1 MKLLIG
7 QQMVMPALESVR
19 LGKTRNEA
27 AACLTATV
35 FIAPADTYFLK
46 LSVAVGDVVRL
57 LDDGG
62 KEIFLGSVHE
72 LDRTPEA
79 VTLTAYDRGVYLTR
93 NELYGVYAGTGRRI
107 AGKIAG
113 ELGVPLGAV
122 EDDGLYR
129 TIVTGPGES
138 AFSIL
143 RRAVGEGRE
152 IAVRDGALTV
162 TKGGG
167 GAVPLPP
174 ERVLEVFGRASM
186 GNMVNRAVVT
196 GRNGRVLAAA
206 QNTGDITACGRF
218 QRVMGKSGDPQAQ
231 AKAALRRRS
240 LSARVTVLGD
250 LSLRCGGRVEAHRPQ
265 WGLEGV
271 YDITAHEHRWEKGVF
286 TTSLSL
292 EGVET

>member
-35 FIAPADTYFLK
+35 LIAPADTYFLK
-46 LSVAVGDVVRL
+46 LSVAV
-57 LDDGG
+57 
-62 KEIFLGSVHE
+62 
-72 LDRTPEA
+72 
-79 VTLTAYDRGVYLTR
+79 
-93 NELYGVYAGTGRRI
+93 
-107 AGKIAG
+107 
-113 ELGVPLGAV
+113 
-122 EDDGLYR
+122 
-129 TIVTGPGES
+129 
-138 AFSIL
+138 
-143 RRAVGEGRE
+143 GRE

-167 GAVPLPP
+167 GAVPLKP
-174 ERVLEVFGRASM
+174 ERVLEVSGRASM

-196 GRNGRVLAAA
+196 GRNGRVLATA

-292 EGVET
+292 EGVEA

>member
-1 MKLLIG
+1 
-7 QQMVMPALESVR
+7 MVMPALESVR

-35 FIAPADTYFLK
+35 LIAPADTYFLK

-72 LDRTPEA
+72 LDRTPET
-79 VTLTAYDRGVYLTR
+79 VTLTAYDRGVYLAR

-152 IAVRDGALTV
+152 IAVRDG
-162 TKGGG
+162 
-167 GAVPLPP
+167 
-174 ERVLEVFGRASM
+174 
-186 GNMVNRAVVT
+186 
-196 GRNGRVLAAA
+196 RVLAAA

-231 AKAALRRRS
+231 AKTALRRRS

-250 LSLRCGGRVEAHRPQ
+250 LSLRCGGRVEVHRPQ

-292 EGVET
+292 EGVEA

>member
-35 FIAPADTYFLK
+35 LIAPADTYFLK

-152 IAVRDGALTV
+152 IAVRDGA
-162 TKGGG
+162 
-167 GAVPLPP
+167 P

-292 EGVET
+292 EGIEA

>member
-1 MKLLIG
+1 
-7 QQMVMPALESVR
+7 MVMPALESVR

-35 FIAPADTYFLK
+35 LIAPADTYFLK

-72 LDRTPEA
+72 LDRDPEA

-93 NELYGVYAGTGRRI
+93 NELYGVYAGTGRKI

-143 RRAVGEGRE
+143 RRAVGEGR
-152 IAVRDGALTV
+152 
-162 TKGGG
+162 G
-167 GAVPLPP
+167 GAVSLKP
-174 ERVLEVFGRASM
+174 ERVLEVSGRASM

-231 AKAALRRRS
+231 ARAALRRRS

>member
-1 MKLLIG
+1 
-7 QQMVMPALESVR
+7 MVMPALESVR

-35 FIAPADTYFLK
+35 LIAPADTYFLK

-93 NELYGVYAGTGRRI
+93 NELYGVYAGTGRKI

-129 TIVTGPGES
+129 TIVT
-138 AFSIL
+138 
-143 RRAVGEGRE
+143 
-152 IAVRDGALTV
+152 
-162 TKGGG
+162 
-167 GAVPLPP
+167 
-174 ERVLEVFGRASM
+174 
-186 GNMVNRAVVT
+186 
-196 GRNGRVLAAA
+196 
-206 QNTGDITACGRF
+206 
-218 QRVMGKSGDPQAQ
+218 
-231 AKAALRRRS
+231 
-240 LSARVTVLGD
+240 
-250 LSLRCGGRVEAHRPQ
+250 
-265 WGLEGV
+265 
-271 YDITAHEHRWEKGVF
+271 
-286 TTSLSL
+286 
-292 EGVET
+292 

>member
-1 MKLLIG
+1 M
-7 QQMVMPALESVR
+7 
-19 LGKTRNEA
+19 
-27 AACLTATV
+27 LTIRDAEEKD
-35 FIAPADTYFLK
+35 FARIM
-46 LSVAVGDVVRL
+46 
-57 LDDGG
+57 
-62 KEIFLGSVHE
+62 EIYRSAQDYMIRSGN
-72 LDRTPEA
+72 P
-79 VTLTAYDRGVYLTR
+79 
-93 NELYGVYAGTGRRI
+93 NQWGRFN
-107 AGKIAG
+107 
-113 ELGVPLGAV
+113 P
-122 EDDGLYR
+122 
-129 TIVTGPGES
+129 
-138 AFSIL
+138 
-143 RRAVGEGRE
+143 
-152 IAVRDGALTV
+152 
-162 TKGGG
+162 
-167 GAVPLPP
+167 PP
-174 ERVLEVFGRASM
+174 ERVLEVSGRASM

-292 EGVET
+292 EGVEA

>member
-7 QQMVMPALESVR
+7 QQMVMPALEAVR

-35 FIAPADTYFLK
+35 LIAPADTYFLK

-72 LDRTPEA
+72 LDRDPEA

-113 ELGVPLGAV
+113 ELGIPLGAV

-162 TKGGG
+162 TKGSGR
-167 GAVPLPP
+167 AVPLPP
-174 ERVLEVFGRASM
+174 ERGAGGLRAGVHGKHGEPGCGDGPERAYPRRRPEYRRHHRLRAVPAGDGKERRSAGAGKGRA
-186 GNMVNRAVVT
+186 
-196 GRNGRVLAAA
+196 AAA
-206 QNTGDITACGRF
+206 QPVRKGDGAGGSVPAVR
-218 QRVMGKSGDPQAQ
+218 RAGGGPPAPMG
-231 AKAALRRRS
+231 
-240 LSARVTVLGD
+240 V
-250 LSLRCGGRVEAHRPQ
+250 GG
-265 WGLEGV
+265 GL
-271 YDITAHEHRWEKGVF
+271 
-286 TTSLSL
+286 
-292 EGVET
+292 

>member
-1 MKLLIG
+1 
-7 QQMVMPALESVR
+7 MVMPALESVR

-35 FIAPADTYFLK
+35 LIAPADTYFLK

-72 LDRTPEA
+72 LDRTPET

-93 NELYGVYAGTGRRI
+93 NELYGVYTGTGRQI

-174 ERVLEVFGRASM
+174 ERVLEVSGRASM

-196 GRNGRVLAAA
+196 GRNPRRRPEYRGHHRLRAVPAGDGKERRSAGAGQGRAAAA
-206 QNTGDITACGRF
+206 QPVRKGDGAGGSVPSVR
-218 QRVMGKSGDPQAQ
+218 RAGGGPPAPMG
-231 AKAALRRRS
+231 
-240 LSARVTVLGD
+240 V
-250 LSLRCGGRVEAHRPQ
+250 GG
-265 WGLEGV
+265 GL
-271 YDITAHEHRWEKGVF
+271 
-286 TTSLSL
+286 
-292 EGVET
+292 

>member
-1 MKLLIG
+1 
-7 QQMVMPALESVR
+7 MVMPALESVR

-35 FIAPADTYFLK
+35 LIAPADTYFLK

-72 LDRTPEA
+72 LDRDPEA

-93 NELYGVYAGTGRRI
+93 NELYGVYAGTGRKI

-143 RRAVGEGRE
+143 RRAVGEGRP
-152 IAVRDGALTV
+152 V

-167 GAVPLPP
+167 GAVSLKP
-174 ERVLEVFGRASM
+174 ERVLEVSGRASM

-231 AKAALRRRS
+231 ARAALRRRS

>member
-1 MKLLIG
+1 
-7 QQMVMPALESVR
+7 MVMPALESVR

-35 FIAPADTYFLK
+35 LIAPADTYFLK

-113 ELGVPLGAV
+113 ELGIPLGAV

-143 RRAVGEGRE
+143 
-152 IAVRDGALTV
+152 
-162 TKGGG
+162 
-167 GAVPLPP
+167 
-174 ERVLEVFGRASM
+174 
-186 GNMVNRAVVT
+186 
-196 GRNGRVLAAA
+196 
-206 QNTGDITACGRF
+206 
-218 QRVMGKSGDPQAQ
+218 
-231 AKAALRRRS
+231 RS

-292 EGVET
+292 EGIEA

>member
-1 MKLLIG
+1 M
-7 QQMVMPALESVR
+7 LEWMFVGT
-19 LGKTRNEA
+19 LG
-27 AACLTATV
+27 
-35 FIAPADTYFLK
+35 
-46 LSVAVGDVVRL
+46 G
-57 LDDGG
+57 
-62 KEIFLGSVHE
+62 
-72 LDRTPEA
+72 
-79 VTLTAYDRGVYLTR
+79 
-93 NELYGVYAGTGRRI
+93 
-107 AGKIAG
+107 
-113 ELGVPLGAV
+113 LGAV
-122 EDDGLYR
+122 VLMGLEALSCLLTCQGKRR
-129 TIVTGPGES
+129 TRLLYAAAGLGIVLLLWWGWDALLRLIGLSWRRWVQTAFGVAALVLGMAGAFLTVHCGAERRTGRLWHEAAVGIALLMLLTCSVTIGPFLL
-138 AFSIL
+138 AFSY
-143 RRAVGEGRE
+143 A
-152 IAVRDGALTV
+152 
-162 TKGGG
+162 
-167 GAVPLPP
+167 P
-174 ERVLEVFGRASM
+174 ERVLEVSGRASM

-292 EGVET
+292 EGVEA

>member
-35 FIAPADTYFLK
+35 LIAPADTYFLK

-72 LDRTPEA
+72 LDRTPDT

-143 RRAVGEGRE
+143 RRAVGEGRRGRSPAPGAGVGGLRAGVYGKHGE
-152 IAVRDGALTV
+152 PGRGDGPERAYPRHCPEYRGHHRLR
-162 TKGGG
+162 
-167 GAVPLPP
+167 AVPAGDGK
-174 ERVLEVFGRASM
+174 ERRSAGAGQGRA
-186 GNMVNRAVVT
+186 
-196 GRNGRVLAAA
+196 AAA
-206 QNTGDITACGRF
+206 QPVRKGDGAGGSVPSVRRAGGGPPAPMGTG
-218 QRVMGKSGDPQAQ
+218 
-231 AKAALRRRS
+231 
-240 LSARVTVLGD
+240 
-250 LSLRCGGRVEAHRPQ
+250 GG
-265 WGLEGV
+265 L
-271 YDITAHEHRWEKGVF
+271 
-286 TTSLSL
+286 
-292 EGVET
+292 